1 MTAITTSWTAAP
13 EHTLDLGLPLE
24 RRFEGVDEA
33 LIERARD
40 LLESIRAEM
49 PPRAVHLA
57 RLVHLRTL
65 GRFIAETRAVAER
78 AGMDWR
84 WVTLGNVSYDLAL
97 ASMGCSTAALPTPLG
112 PVVGRNMDWWPERKL
127 AAASCLLRFMRDGE
141 LAYAIAGWPG
151 SVGVVTGLSGRGF
164 AVVLNAVTSRE
175 GWTRTGY
182 PVLLYI
188 RKVLEEAEGFDQAV
202 DLMTHKRLMVGAL
215 LTVAGTRNDQRV
227 VIERSPTRAALRWGQ
242 DGQPLI
248 ATNHYRELEQSNEA
262 TDQPPLR
269 SPARSAEP
277 LTPHPQLDPQ
287 QDPPPSRYDSL
298 MELSRQVIHSG
309 RFDSLPLLYAL
320 TDPGVLQTITAQHV
334 ILQPSTQ
341 RIELY
346 VPTRLL
352 AAEAA

>member
-1 MTAITTSWTAAP
+1 
-13 EHTLDLGLPLE
+13 
-24 RRFEGVDEA
+24 
-33 LIERARD
+33 
-40 LLESIRAEM
+40 
-49 PPRAVHLA
+49 
-57 RLVHLRTL
+57 
-65 GRFIAETRAVAER
+65 
-78 AGMDWR
+78 
-84 WVTLGNVSYDLAL
+84 
-97 ASMGCSTAALPTPLG
+97 
-112 PVVGRNMDWWPERKL
+112 MDWWPERKL

-248 ATNHYRELEQSNEA
+248 ATNITRLASDGNRPA
-262 TDQPPLR
+262 AP
-269 SPARSAEP
+269 PARDGRP
-277 LTPHPQLDPQ
+277 RLTPHPQLDPQ